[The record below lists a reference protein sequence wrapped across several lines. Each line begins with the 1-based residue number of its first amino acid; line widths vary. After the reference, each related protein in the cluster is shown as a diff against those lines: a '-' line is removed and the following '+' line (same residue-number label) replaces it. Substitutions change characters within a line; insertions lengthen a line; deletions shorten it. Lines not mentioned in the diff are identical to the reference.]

1 MSHAKGL
8 TQLTKARGSSRYKT
22 EFDGILLKASR
33 GLIVRYFNLKWAIIL
48 MYQVMHS
55 LFGGEE
61 CLLAS
66 DDWLRVMRGQN
77 NSDLSVDFDDLV
89 EEFFAHFTLCPGLIH
104 KLYKLKEADFT
115 DPATLVEM
123 SDLQNKTLDQQEKL
137 ILWYDRFKYTTPVPR
152 DVLSSTADA
161 MYPTVLWYH
170 DINSATIYCGYY
182 SYMVLVHEILRTSG
196 YPGDHGAMAAYFRDQ
211 ICKSVQ
217 YTAQGFL
224 GPYRMGFPLRVA
236 WEVAS
241 PAVKEWITG
250 CTKKFSEF
258 YAVLRAENF

>member
-1 MSHAKGL
+1 
-8 TQLTKARGSSRYKT
+8 
-22 EFDGILLKASR
+22 
-33 GLIVRYFNLKWAIIL
+33 
-48 MYQVMHS
+48 MHS

-66 DDWLRVMRGQN
+66 DGWLRVMRGQN
-77 NSDLSVDFDDLV
+77 NSDLSVDFNDLV

-104 KLYKLKEADFT
+104 KLYELKEADFAE
-115 DPATLVEM
+115 PSTLVEM
-123 SDLQNKTLDQQEKL
+123 SDLQNKALDLQEKL
-137 ILWYDRFKYTTPVPR
+137 LLWYDRFTYTTPVPR

-161 MYPTVLWYH
+161 MYPTVLWYS
-170 DINSATIYCGYY
+170 DINSATIYCSYY
-182 SYMVLVHEILRTSG
+182 SYMVLIHEILRTSG
-196 YPGDHGAMAAYFRDQ
+196 YPGDHGAMVAYFRDQ

-224 GPYRMGFPLRVA
+224 GPYRMGFPLRVS
-236 WEVAS
+236 WEVAD
-241 PAVKEWITG
+241 PAVKEWIAG